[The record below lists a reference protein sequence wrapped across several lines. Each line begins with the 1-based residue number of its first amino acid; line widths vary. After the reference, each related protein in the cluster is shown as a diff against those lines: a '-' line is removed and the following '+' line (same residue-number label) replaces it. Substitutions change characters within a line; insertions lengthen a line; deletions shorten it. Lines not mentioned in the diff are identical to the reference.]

1 MPNVERWYDANHDL
15 WATNLPGVRASQA
28 DPAVILSTHSAS
40 FEKRKGC
47 QHMST
52 IDKINIDQSN
62 SIPPVND
69 NALGDLEC
77 KIVQVPAGLN
87 GSSMWTCIDSK
98 KQGHCPTQQSPQNES
113 ISIDSGTSWVT
124 SKTTWLWH
132 ADSHAISQ
140 QPLACNSP
148 SRAA

>member
-1 MPNVERWYDANHDL
+1 MPNAFLLLAKSKCQMLKGDTMPIMIFGLQICQECEQAKQIRRSYFQPTAPL
-15 WATNLPGVRASQA
+15 LKKGGGVN
-28 DPAVILSTHSAS
+28 I
-40 FEKRKGC
+40 C
-47 QHMST
+47 QPL
-52 IDKINIDQSN
+52 INIDQSN

-124 SKTTWLWH
+124 SKTT
-132 ADSHAISQ
+132 
-140 QPLACNSP
+140 
-148 SRAA
+148 